1 MEHLFN
7 TYGNPMD
14 DYGFLG
20 KSDSSVFHEWCTSM
34 NAYGGNDVEWTAVE
48 QDV

>member
-1 MEHLFN
+1 MDHLFD

-14 DYGFLG
+14 DHGFLG
-20 KSDSSVFHEWCTSM
+20 KSDYLVFHEWCTSM
-34 NAYGGNDVEWTAVE
+34 NAYGGNDVEWSAVE